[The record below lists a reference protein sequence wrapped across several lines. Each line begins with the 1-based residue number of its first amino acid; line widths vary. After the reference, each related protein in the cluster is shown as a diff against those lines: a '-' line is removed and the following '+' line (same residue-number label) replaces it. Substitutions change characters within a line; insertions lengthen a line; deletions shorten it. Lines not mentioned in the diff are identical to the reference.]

1 MLYNSPP
8 GVASYKYKTHI
19 PTPAL
24 LPSLHPLVGN
34 CFTSLTSQ
42 SEALILNRLSMGRS
56 GLHGSQAQ
64 VMLLRLE
71 SFGHYAVF
79 VTG

>member
-8 GVASYKYKTHI
+8 GVASYKDKTHV

-24 LPSLHPLVGN
+24 LLSPRPSVGN
-34 CFTSLTSQ
+34 CCTSLASQ
-42 SEALILNRLSMGRS
+42 SEALILNRLSIVRS